1 MDIPKIEI
9 PTLRA
14 DDTTQLSVVPV
25 GDRGGVL
32 IVDDT
37 PSKLVALA
45 AIVSSMAL
53 EIVTANSG
61 EQALRQLLKRDF
73 AVILLDVNM
82 PTMDGFETAT
92 LIRSRPR
99 SAYTPIIFVTAE
111 ANSEAERISGYTL
124 GAVDFIYSP
133 IIPEILR
140 AKVQVFVNLFYLQ
153 RQVLLHNEHLES
165 LVAQRTAA
173 LTEEITVRKQ
183 ADAQVQHLTHLY
195 QALSEVNQAIV
206 RMKQQAEL
214 FPLVCR
220 CAVEFGGMKMAWI
233 GQLDD
238 ESGMIMPVASY
249 GDGLDYLDDLAI
261 SSHAD
266 VVEGRGP
273 TGTALREDRAVIV
286 NNVSTD
292 PSWRERAA
300 KYGFNSCTAFPIQRG
315 GKPYAVL
322 TVYHEQIDAFDEE
335 AIALLDEMTINI
347 AFALDNFDHE
357 VQRQLTEESLR
368 LAASVYETSSE
379 AMMVTDV
386 ENRILSINPAF
397 TTITGYVLEE
407 VTGKNQSIFSSGRQD
422 EAFYQAMW
430 HEINTTGH
438 WQGEIWDRR
447 KDGSVYPKWLSIST
461 IYHEDG
467 SVHRRVALFTDISKM
482 KESEALIWQQA
493 NFDVLTGL
501 PNRRMF
507 HDRLE
512 QELKK
517 AQRSNL
523 VLAVLFLDLDGFK
536 EVNDTLGHAT
546 GDMLLKEAALRL
558 SGCVRETDTVAR
570 LGGDEFTIIL
580 SELGDP
586 NSIDRISQ
594 AILLKLAEPYHLNE
608 EVAYVTVSIGITLY
622 PADAKGIEALLK
634 NADQAMYAAKGQGR
648 NRYHYF
654 TASMQEAAQATMRI
668 ANDLRGALDGN
679 QFWVAYQP
687 IIELATGAIHKAEA
701 LIRWQH
707 PTRGLVGP
715 DEFIPIAEDTRMI
728 IDIGNW
734 VFNEAANQVKRWR
747 QSHHAE
753 FQISV
758 NRSPVQFHNTSNSHS
773 SWIDYLRQLDLPG
786 QSIAVEITEGLLLD
800 ASAYVIKQLLEFHDA
815 GFQVAIDDFGT
826 GYSSLAYLKKFNI
839 NYVKIDRSFVQ
850 NLESDSDDMALCE
863 AIIVMAHKLGMKVIA
878 EGVETAEQRDLLTAV
893 GCDYGQGYLFSKP
906 VPAAEFEK
914 LL

>member
-9 PTLRA
+9 PVGERA
-14 DDTTQLSVVPV
+14 
-25 GDRGGVL
+25 GVL

-37 PSKLVALA
+37 PAKLVALA
-45 AIVSSMAL
+45 AIVSGMAL

-61 EQALRQLLKRDF
+61 QQALRQLLKRDF

-82 PTMDGFETAT
+82 PMMDGFETAT

-99 SAYTPIIFVTAE
+99 SADTPIIFVTAE

-165 LVAQRTAA
+165 LVEQRTAA
-173 LTEEITVRKQ
+173 LTEEITEHKQ
-183 ADAQVQHLTHLY
+183 ADEQVQRLTHLY
-195 QALSEVNQAIV
+195 QALSEINQAIV
-206 RMKQQAEL
+206 RMEQQAEL

-220 CAVEFGGMKMAWI
+220 CATEFGGMKMAWI
-233 GQLDD
+233 GQLND
-238 ESGMIMPVASY
+238 ESGMIVPVASY
-249 GDGLDYLDDLAI
+249 GDGLGYLDGLTV

-273 TGTALREDRAVIV
+273 AGTALREDRAVIV
-286 NNVSTD
+286 NNFSTD
-292 PSWRERAA
+292 PRTVPWRERAA
-300 KYGFNSCTAFPIQRG
+300 KYGFNSSTAFPIQRG
-315 GKPYAVL
+315 GKPFAVL
-322 TVYHEQIDAFDEE
+322 AVYHEQIDAFDEE
-335 AIALLDEMTINI
+335 AIALLDEATTNI
-347 AFALDNFDHE
+347 SFALDNFDHE
-357 VQRQLTEESLR
+357 VQRQLAEESLR
-368 LAASVYETSSE
+368 LAASVYETSTE
-379 AMMVTDV
+379 AMMVTDAD
-386 ENRILSINPAF
+386 NHILSINPAF
-397 TTITGYVLEE
+397 TKVTGYTLDEVL
-407 VTGKNQSIFSSGRQD
+407 GQNPDILSSGRQD
-422 EAFYQAMW
+422 DAFYQAMW
-430 HEINTTGH
+430 EEVNTSGH
-438 WQGEIWDRR
+438 WQGELWDRR
-447 KDGSVYPKWLSIST
+447 KDGSVYPKWLTIST

-482 KESEALIWQQA
+482 KESEDLIWQQA
-493 NFDVLTGL
+493 NFDALTGL

-517 AQRSNL
+517 AQRANL
-523 VLAVLFLDLDGFK
+523 VLAVLFLDLDRFK

-558 SGCVRETDTVAR
+558 NKCVRETDTVAR

-580 SELGDP
+580 GELGDP
-586 NSIDRISQ
+586 NSIERICQ
-594 AILLKLAEPYHLNE
+594 DILLKLAEPYHLNE

-648 NRYHYF
+648 NRHHYF
-654 TASMQEAAQATMRI
+654 TPSMQEAAQAKMRI
-668 ANDLRGALDGN
+668 ANDLRGVLDGN

-687 IIELATGAIHKAEA
+687 IVELATGAIYKAEA

-715 DEFIPIAEDTRMI
+715 DEFIPIAEETGMI

-734 VFNEAANQVKRWR
+734 VFTEAANQVKKWR

-758 NRSPVQFHNTSNSHS
+758 NKSPVQFQGTGNSHG
-773 SWIDYLRQLDLPG
+773 SWIDHLRQLDLPG
-786 QSIAVEITEGLLLD
+786 QSIAIEITEGLLLD
-800 ASAYVIKQLLEFHDA
+800 VRTAVTDQLLEFRNA
-815 GFQVAIDDFGT
+815 GIQISIDDFGT

-839 NYVKIDRSFVQ
+839 DYIKIDQSFVK

-863 AIIVMAHKLGMKVIA
+863 AIIVMAHTLGMQVIA
-878 EGVETAEQRDLLTAV
+878 EGIETAEQRDLLTAA
-893 GCDYGQGYLFSKP
+893 GCDYGQGFLFARP
-906 VPAAEFEK
+906 VPAEELEV
-914 LL
+914 LLSKAAPTEE